1 MKKIICVIAMLLLSI
16 GIVAAGSINNLQYND
31 SSVMHCYPNNMGNNC
46 DKTRTTNDDD
56 VFIDADTVNGV
67 DVNKEI
73 YYNQNRIKANK
84 GRIARN
90 GRATAYNSRE
100 IGKTKNYISNNE
112 ASWKEDKIGGGGMS
126 KGTMFRYLVG
136 NKLVSSFFDEWDNF
150 KEWVE
155 WYFISK
161 EEAHNRM
168 DRLQAMIMI
177 GWNASDDDLSLK
189 ATQIKAVRTGEQQT
203 WDGYT
208 CYRDGMCLKI
218 W

>member
-16 GIVAAGSINNLQYND
+16 GMVSAGSINDLQYKDKNLWW
-31 SSVMHCYPNNMGNNC
+31 

-56 VFIDADTVNGV
+56 VVIDADTVNGV

-90 GRATAYNSRE
+90 YRADRFTM
-100 IGKTKNYISNNE
+100 NYIKSNE
-112 ASWKEDKIGGGGMS
+112 GIWSRDEKGESDGMS

-177 GWNASDDDLSLK
+177 GWNASDNELSLK